1 MKWIENNFGERVIAR
16 RWWIIIAT
24 LLVVAAAGYGARFL
38 TFDNDVRMYFSSD
51 NPQLQALEALENTY
65 SKDENILFVL
75 APEDQNVFSRET
87 LTALTELT
95 EAAWQI
101 PYSTRVDS
109 IANFQHSWAQEDEL
123 IVEDLVSEPD
133 SLTVQELDRLRKIAL
148 AEPVLVNRVISSD
161 GRVTAIN
168 VLVTRPGASQ
178 LETDEVAA
186 FARRMTAD
194 FADKYPAI
202 PVHLT
207 GGIMIDAAFGE
218 AARDDMTTLV
228 PAMYGVL
235 FIIMG
240 FALRSL
246 AGTFATFCVVAFS
259 MITALGLAGW
269 FGIALS
275 PSSVNA
281 PTIILTLAVADSI
294 HILVTVL
301 QQMHREK
308 AKNHALVESLRIN
321 LQPVFVTSIT
331 TVIGFL
337 SMNFSDAPPFHD
349 LGNIVAM
356 GVGAAWVYS
365 VLFLPALLAV
375 LPLKIRKKSAAGCD
389 SCLWLADFVIK
400 GRRPLFWM
408 LAIVI
413 ALLASGTFRIELNDD
428 FVKYFDDRYAFRRA
442 TDFAE
447 KNLTGFNVIEYTL
460 EAGEPGGINEP
471 DFLAIVDRFT
481 SWYRQQPKIAHVFT
495 LTDTMKRLNRNMH
508 GDDPAFYRLPE
519 QRDLAAQYLLLYEMS
534 LPFGLDL
541 NKEIN
546 VDKSAI
552 RIVVRMKE
560 ASTRELRDMDKRA
573 QSWLRQNAPPA
584 MFSNGT
590 GLSIVFAHISE
601 RNIKSMLGASFGAL
615 VLISG
620 ILIVSLRSVKFG
632 LLSLIPNLTPAF
644 MAFGI
649 WGLTVGQVGL
659 VISILAALT
668 LGIVVDDTVHFMSKY
683 LRARREY
690 GMAAPDAVRYSYN
703 TVGTA
708 MWITS
713 VVLVAGFLV
722 LALSGFEINSDMGL
736 MTALTIVLAL
746 LLDFLFLPILLM
758 KMDGLEKSPKQ

>member
-1 MKWIENNFGERVIAR
+1 MRWIEKNFGERVIAW

-38 TFDNDVRMYFSSD
+38 TFDNDVRMYFSSE

-75 APEDQNVFSRET
+75 APEDHNVFSRPT
-87 LTALTELT
+87 LTALAELT

-123 IVEDLVSEPD
+123 IVEDLVPEPD

-148 AEPVLVNRVISSD
+148 AEPVLVNRVISPD

-186 FARRMTAD
+186 FARRMVAD
-194 FADKYPAI
+194 FARKYPAI

-218 AARDDMTTLV
+218 AARDDMATLV

-246 AGTFATFCVVAFS
+246 AGTFAAFCVVAFS

-269 FGIALS
+269 LGIALS

-301 QQMHREK
+301 QQMHQEK
-308 AKNHALVESLRIN
+308 SKQHALVESLRIN

-400 GRRPLFWM
+400 RRRSLFWM

-471 DFLAIVDRFT
+471 DFLATVDRFAT
-481 SWYRQQPKIAHVFT
+481 WYRQQPKIAHVFT

-508 GDDPAFYRLPE
+508 DDDPVFYRLPE

-560 ASTRELRDMDKRA
+560 ASTRELRDMDLRA
-573 QSWLRQNAPPA
+573 QHWLQQNAPPT
-584 MFSNGT
+584 MFSDGT

-615 VLISG
+615 VIISG
-620 ILIVSLRSVKFG
+620 ILIVSLRSFKLG
-632 LLSLIPNLTPAF
+632 LLSLIPNLAPAF

-690 GMAAPDAVRYSYN
+690 GMAAADAVRYSYS

-736 MTALTIVLAL
+736 MTALTIILAL

-758 KMDGLEKSPKQ
+758 KIEGKDQ

>member
-1 MKWIENNFGERVIAR
+1 MRWIEENFGERVIAW
-16 RWWIIIAT
+16 RWWIIFTT
-24 LLVVAAAGYGARFL
+24 LFVVASTGYGVRFL
-38 TFDNDVRMYFSSD
+38 TFDNDVRMYFSSE

-75 APEDQNVFSRET
+75 APKDQKVFSRET

-109 IANFQHSWAQEDEL
+109 IANFQHSWAQGDEL
-123 IVEDLVSEPD
+123 IVEDLVYEPD
-133 SLTVQELDRLRKIAL
+133 SLTPTEIERIREIAL
-148 AEPVLVNRVISSD
+148 VEPLLVNRVISPD

-186 FARRMTAD
+186 FARRMVTD
-194 FADKYPAI
+194 FAKKYPAI

-207 GGIMIDAAFGE
+207 GGIMIDAAFGK
-218 AARDDMTTLV
+218 AARDDMTSLV

-235 FIIMG
+235 FVIMG

-301 QQMHREK
+301 QQMHQDK
-308 AKNHALVESLRIN
+308 AKRHALIESLRIN

-356 GVGAAWVYS
+356 GIAAAWVYS

-375 LPLKIRKKSAAGCD
+375 LPLKIRKKSTAACN

-400 GRRPLFWM
+400 RRRPLFRL

-413 ALLASGTFRIELNDD
+413 ALLAAGTFRIELNDD

-447 KNLTGFNVIEYTL
+447 KNLTGFNVIEYSL

-471 DFLAIVDRFT
+471 EFLKIVDSFAT
-481 SWYRQQPKIAHVFT
+481 WYRQQPKIAHVFT

-552 RIVVRMKE
+552 RLVVRMKE
-560 ASTRELRDMDKRA
+560 ASTRELRDMDLRA
-573 QSWLRQNAPPA
+573 QNWLRQNAPPT
-584 MFSNGT
+584 MYSDGT

-632 LLSLIPNLTPAF
+632 LLSLIPNLAPAF

-713 VVLVAGFLV
+713 IVLVAGFLV
-722 LALSGFEINSDMGL
+722 LAFSGFEINSDMGL
-736 MTALTIVLAL
+736 MTALTIILAL

-758 KMDGLEKSPKQ
+758 QTERKDQ

>member
-1 MKWIENNFGERVIAR
+1 MKWIENHFGEWVIAR

-24 LLVVAAAGYGARFL
+24 LSLVAAAGYGVRFL
-38 TFDNDVRMYFSSD
+38 TFDNDVRMYFSSE

-65 SKDENILFVL
+65 SKDENLLFVL
-75 APEDQNVFSRET
+75 APDDQNVFSRET
-87 LTALTELT
+87 LSALTELT
-95 EAAWQI
+95 ETAWQI

-109 IANFQHSWAQEDEL
+109 IANFQHSWAQADEL
-123 IVEDLVSEPD
+123 IVEDLVSEPYN
-133 SLTVQELDRLRKIAL
+133 LTPTEIERLREIAL
-148 AEPVLVNRVISSD
+148 AEPLLVNRVISPD

-178 LETDEVAA
+178 KETDEVAA
-186 FARRMTAD
+186 FARRMVAD
-194 FADKYPAI
+194 FAGKYPAI

-218 AARDDMTTLV
+218 AARDDMATLV

-240 FALRSL
+240 LALRSL
-246 AGTFATFCVVAFS
+246 TGTFATFCVIAFS

-301 QQMHREK
+301 QQMHREQSK
-308 AKNHALVESLRIN
+308 HQALVESLRIN

-331 TVIGFL
+331 TAIGFL

-356 GVGAAWVYS
+356 GVIAAWIYS
-365 VLFLPALLAV
+365 VLFLPALIAV
-375 LPLKIRKKSAAGCD
+375 LPVTIKKRNAAQCD

-400 GRRPLFWM
+400 RRRPLFWG

-413 ALLASGTFRIELNDD
+413 ALLAAGTFRIELNDD
-428 FVKYFDDRYAFRRA
+428 FVKYFDQRYAFRRA

-447 KNLTGFNVIEYTL
+447 KNLTGFNVIEYSL
-460 EAGEPGGINEP
+460 KAGEPGGINEP
-471 DFLAIVDRFT
+471 DFLAIIDRFT
-481 SWYRQQPKIAHVFT
+481 AWYRQQPKIAHVFT

-560 ASTRELRDMDKRA
+560 ASTRELRAMDLQA
-573 QSWLRQNAPPA
+573 QHWLRQNAPPT
-584 MFSNGT
+584 MFSDGT

-620 ILIVSLRSVKFG
+620 ILIVSLRSVKLG
-632 LLSLIPNLTPAF
+632 LLSLIPNLAPAF

-690 GMAAPDAVRYSYN
+690 GMTSADGVRYSYS

-722 LALSGFEINSDMGL
+722 LAFSGFEINSDMGL
-736 MTALTIVLAL
+736 MTALTIILAL

-758 KMDGLEKSPKQ
+758 KTEGKDQ

>member
-1 MKWIENNFGERVIAR
+1 MRRVEKNIGEWVIFW
-16 RWWIIIAT
+16 RWWIIGAT
-24 LLVVAAAGYGARFL
+24 LLAVIVAGYGVRFL
-38 TFDNDVRMYFSSD
+38 TFDNDVRMYFSSG

-65 SKDENILFVL
+65 SKDENLLFVL
-75 APEDQNVFSRET
+75 APENQEVFTRET
-87 LTALTELT
+87 LKALAELT
-95 EAAWQI
+95 EACWQI

-109 IANFQHSWAQEDEL
+109 IANFQHSWAEGDDL
-123 IVEDLVSEPD
+123 IVEDLVSEPET
-133 SLTVQELDRLRKIAL
+133 LTVNDLERIREIAL
-148 AEPVLVNRVISSD
+148 AEPLLVNRLISPD

-178 LETDEVAA
+178 METDEVAA
-186 FARRMTAD
+186 FARRMVAD
-194 FADKYPAI
+194 FAAKYPAI
-202 PVHLT
+202 PVYLT

-218 AARDDMTTLV
+218 AARDDMATLV

-235 FIIMG
+235 FLIMG
-240 FALRSL
+240 LTLRSL
-246 AGTFATFCVVAFS
+246 AGTFATFCVIAFS
-259 MITALGLAGW
+259 MVTALGLAGW

-294 HILVTVL
+294 HILVTVF
-301 QQMHREK
+301 QQMRQEK
-308 AKNHALVESLRIN
+308 SKLQALVESMRIN
-321 LQPVFVTSIT
+321 MQPVFVTSIT
-331 TVIGFL
+331 TAIGFL

-356 GVGAAWVYS
+356 GITAAWVYS
-365 VLFLPALLAV
+365 VLFLPALVAV
-375 LPLKIRKKSAAGCD
+375 LPLKTRKRNTARSD
-389 SCLWLADFVIK
+389 SCLRLADFVIK
-400 GRRPLFWM
+400 RRRPLFWG
-408 LAIVI
+408 LTLII
-413 ALLASGTFRIELNDD
+413 AVLASGTLRIELNDD
-428 FVKYFDDRYAFRRA
+428 FVKYFDHRYAFRRA

-447 KNLTGFNVIEYTL
+447 QNLTGFNVIEYSM
-460 EAGEPGGINEP
+460 EAGEPGGICEP
-471 DFLAIVDRFT
+471 AFLATVDRFAV
-481 SWYRQQPKIAHVFT
+481 WYRKQPKIAHVFT

-508 GDDPAFYRLPE
+508 GDDPKFYRLPA

-541 NKEIN
+541 NKQIN

-552 RIVVRMKE
+552 RIVVRMKN
-560 ASTRELRDMDKRA
+560 ASTKELRDMDLRA
-573 QSWLRQNAPPA
+573 QQWLKQNAPPT
-584 MFSNGT
+584 MFSDGT

-620 ILIVSLRSVKFG
+620 ILILSLRSVKLG
-632 LLSLIPNLTPAF
+632 LLSLIPNLAPAF

-690 GMAAPDAVRYSYN
+690 GMTAADGVRYAYS

-713 VVLVAGFLV
+713 VILVAGFLV
-722 LALSGFEINSDMGL
+722 LAFSGFEINSDMGL
-736 MTALTIVLAL
+736 MTALTIMLAL
-746 LLDFLFLPILLM
+746 LLDFVFLPILLM
-758 KMDGLEKSPKQ
+758 KMEGKEQ